1 MGANCH
7 NPNGVI
13 SHQNPEAIRLVA
25 NSPSSLRVEVLTEN
39 EWSRLKSIRLTA
51 LQDDPAAFLS
61 NHEDEVAFDEQKWR
75 EEFSRGQWN
84 VMVVDHQEIGLL
96 GVTRETTMPKQE
108 CYLEYLWVASEFRR
122 VGFGSFLL
130 RAVIDHLRDSGIHT
144 VWLYILDGN
153 DLALRLYTR
162 FGFQNANGRQ
172 LLPYHQAG
180 GEELMKLQ
188 LDLVD
193 SFAAGISRL
202 GGPSR
207 RGGDAAGRRSCGSQ

>member
-61 NHEDEVAFDEQKWR
+61 NHEDEAAFDEQQWR

-84 VMVVDHQEIGLL
+84 VMVADDQEIGLL
-96 GVTRETTMPKQE
+96 GATRETTMPKQE
-108 CYLEYLWVASEFRR
+108 CYLEYLWIARGFRR
-122 VGFGSFLL
+122 AGVGSLL
-130 RAVIDHLRDSGIHT
+130 LKTVLDRLRDSGVRT

-153 DLALRLYTR
+153 DVAMRLYEG

-172 LLPYHQAG
+172 LLPYHPAG
-180 GEELMKLQ
+180 GEELMRLQ
-188 LDLVD
+188 FSLPGLAVAQVGVDLPELQD
-193 SFAAGISRL
+193 
-202 GGPSR
+202 
-207 RGGDAAGRRSCGSQ
+207 